1 MEQQRRKM
9 RDLARPRVS
18 KPARCRGSKP
28 GVARGYTRGQ
38 SARAVL
44 VVSDQASP
52 RWRLTPWPSRKET
65 VIIPGGETGS
75 FWGGGH
81 PGVLLLLMQAL
92 LAETL
97 LLQPQGIAVNSPP
110 PSLRCFTD
118 EDARRRGLCVEA
130 EESFRSRN
138 RGQG

>member
-18 KPARCRGSKP
+18 KPERCSGSQP

-65 VIIPGGETGS
+65 VIIPGGEIGS
-75 FWGGGH
+75 WGCFLGEEG
-81 PGVLLLLMQAL
+81 
-92 LAETL
+92 TL
-97 LLQPQGIAVNSPP
+97 ECCWHYWQKRCFC
-110 PSLRCFTD
+110 SLRASPSTVHRPVCAGV
-118 EDARRRGLCVEA
+118 EMRMRGGEA
-130 EESFRSRN
+130 
-138 RGQG
+138 